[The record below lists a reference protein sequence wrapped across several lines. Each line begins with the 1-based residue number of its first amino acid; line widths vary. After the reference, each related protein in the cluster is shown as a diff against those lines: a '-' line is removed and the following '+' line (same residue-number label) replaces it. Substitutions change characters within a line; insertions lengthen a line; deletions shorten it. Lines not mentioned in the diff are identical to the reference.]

1 VDAHAAAD
9 DWRMRGRRSRVVLA
23 PRRRA
28 KVRET
33 LDKRFAGD
41 GGKKALSP
49 GRARSKPLEPLR
61 GQGRTISAEPV
72 VLPRAFYCTRT
83 MGAAGTRHSLRPLYL
98 DGGGLRQKLGH
109 LVPRER
115 DFSSP
120 SAVMPRF
127 KRGIQ
132 YSRGVRV

>member
-1 VDAHAAAD
+1 
-9 DWRMRGRRSRVVLA
+9 MRGRRSRVVLA

-72 VLPRAFYCTRT
+72 VLPRAFLLHVDHGCQP
-83 MGAAGTRHSLRPLYL
+83 APSLPCALL
-98 DGGGLRQKLGH
+98 H
-109 LVPRER
+109 
-115 DFSSP
+115 
-120 SAVMPRF
+120 
-127 KRGIQ
+127 
-132 YSRGVRV
+132 VRVIRPQSAGAICARENAEP